1 MSYFWPMVII
11 GASLFIVLVFCVE
24 RGAMM
29 ANNQADQITAA
40 MEMLDKNPTAAG
52 KWVDKVKHRSK

>member
-1 MSYFWPMVII
+1 MEGENMSYFWPMVII
-11 GASLFIVLVFCVE
+11 GASLFIALVFCIE

-40 MEMLDKNPTAAG
+40 MEMLRENPTAAG
-52 KWVDKVKHRSK
+52 KRSK